1 MIVDLNLMINE
12 YKDYLKR
19 NQEEF
24 FSCATISIGVILFIC
39 TFLGGT
45 LTLINLNTFVRNSK
59 ELNVYRENLATFQK
73 CAEKVTDASL
83 IESYCGETPREPII
97 VW

>member
-1 MIVDLNLMINE
+1 MIDD

-19 NQEEF
+19 NQENIFSIITIGSGVLLF
-24 FSCATISIGVILFIC
+24 FFVL
-39 TFLGGT
+39 LGSM
-45 LTLINLNTFVRNSK
+45 LTLSTVTRFVSNST

-83 IESYCGETPREPII
+83 IESYCGETPREPVI

>member
-1 MIVDLNLMINE
+1 MFVDLKLMIDE

-19 NQEEF
+19 NQENIFSIVTIGSGVLLYF
-24 FSCATISIGVILFIC
+24 FIL
-39 TFLGGT
+39 LGGVV
-45 LTLINLNTFVRNSK
+45 TLININTFVRNSA

-83 IESYCGETPREPII
+83 IESYCGETPSEPII